1 MKIQDTEAYKKMDA
15 IQQKVTLMTNS
26 RKQIYD
32 NVEILKTIGLELW
45 EQRNNLPVNRW
56 KNIVKELAA
65 V

>member
-1 MKIQDTEAYKKMDA
+1 MKIQDTKAFQRMDA
-15 IQQKVTLMTNS
+15 IQKKVTLMANS

-45 EQRNNLPVNRW
+45 EKRNNLPINLW